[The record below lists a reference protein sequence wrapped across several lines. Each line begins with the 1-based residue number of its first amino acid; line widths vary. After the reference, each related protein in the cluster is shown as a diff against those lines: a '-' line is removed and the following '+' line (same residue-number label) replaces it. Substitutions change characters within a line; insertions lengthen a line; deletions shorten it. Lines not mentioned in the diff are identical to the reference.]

1 MRVPQ
6 TTVAAVVF
14 AGVAGVTME
23 PDGAIASNRDGD
35 LWSVHVDGDEADQR
49 PDVGIAGD

>member
-6 TTVAAVVF
+6 TTVAAVV
-14 AGVAGVTME
+14 VAGVTME

-35 LWSVHVDGDEADQR
+35 LWTVTVDGDEADQR